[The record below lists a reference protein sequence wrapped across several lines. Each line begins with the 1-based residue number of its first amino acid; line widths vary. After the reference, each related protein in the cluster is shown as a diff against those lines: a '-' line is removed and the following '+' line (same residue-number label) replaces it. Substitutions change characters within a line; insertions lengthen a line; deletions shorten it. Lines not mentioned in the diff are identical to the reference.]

1 MLRSCY
7 RGVATACLAVAL
19 CLPALAQQSTS
30 AAGREFTP
38 AEHLMH
44 NVLASYF
51 GLSHQQVMDLHA
63 QGYGYEDIA
72 TAANLAARSGRPLTD
87 VIALRDQKMEW
98 TVIAAQYNVA
108 EADINRPYA
117 RVAAERATM
126 GAAAPAGGSMAG
138 SSNYAMPNTNVDWS
152 RKYELTP
159 LEMKRLRAKG
169 LTDREVFVAAN
180 AATLSGRDVDS
191 IVERIFRGQ
200 PADQIAAELNLNV
213 SSILDVKPGWKT
225 PEWEQAVKDGAWST
239 PSTVTKGTE
248 HR

>member
-7 RGVATACLAVAL
+7 RGVATACLAVGL

-44 NVLASYF
+44 SVLASYF
-51 GLSHQQVMDLHA
+51 SLSHQQVMDLHA
-63 QGYGYEDIA
+63 RGYGYEDIA

-87 VIALRDQKMEW
+87 VIAMRDQRMEW
-98 TVIAAQYNVA
+98 VTIASQYNVA

-117 RVAAERATM
+117 RVAAERTTM
-126 GAAAPAGGSMAG
+126 GGSMAG
-138 SSNYAMPNTNVDWS
+138 QSNYAMPNTNIDWS

-169 LTDREVFVAAN
+169 LTDREIFLAAN
-180 AATLSGRDVDS
+180 ASTLSGRDVDS
-191 IVERIFRGQ
+191 IVDRIFRGQ
-200 PADQIAAELNLNV
+200 PADQIAEELNLSV
-213 SSILDVKPGWKT
+213 ASITDVKPEWKS

-239 PSTVTKGTE
+239 PPSLSKSMME
-248 HR
+248 RK